1 MENKIYIS
9 DDGTMDTVVVWNG
22 KEYRYDSDYRYS
34 FSDDEDF
41 IESVLEELEREHGI
55 VC

>member
-9 DDGTMDTVVVWNG
+9 DDGTMDTVVIWNG

-34 FSDDEDF
+34 FPDDEDF
-41 IESVLEELEREHGI
+41 IESVLEELESDNASH
-55 VC
+55 